1 MKSKAQLILISSKM
15 VLYHAHDL
23 LDLRF
28 LQTGNFT
35 PSYAEHS
42 LPDAVLEIVHLIRQT
57 LEGKSLKVECQMSK

>member
-1 MKSKAQLILISSKM
+1 M

-35 PSYAEHS
+35 PNYAEHS
-42 LPDAVLEIVHLIRQT
+42 LPDAVFEIINLIRKT
-57 LEGKSLKVECQMSK
+57 LEGKSLKVLCQMSKEI